1 MPSSYTSS
9 LRLTLPQTGDLIGS
23 WGNVVNS
30 GVTSLVDQAVAGS
43 VTVTMLPDT
52 NYTLSSTNGSSDEAR
67 NMFINVTGGPHTVT
81 TNVICPPVSKLFV
94 VTNNTSGGQ
103 TIVFKTAAGLGV
115 SILNGLR
122 VMAYCD
128 GTNVGFL
135 SSWGVSGTQELLG
148 STFIYGAGAQFRAT
162 NTDTAQFAA
171 ARVTLKG
178 PAGTNRA
185 TSLLHGN
192 SNVGGTTNYFAIE
205 SLDSSDAYLQT
216 LATYNYASNAWTFNT
231 TNAERMR
238 IDGGGNVLIGTNTAI
253 SKLTLDGEFAFAGGT
268 GKALYH
274 YYNSSTNYASVNTA
288 SSGDIFWTTG
298 VGAPAERMRLT
309 NDGKLGVGT
318 FSPAQ
323 LLDVNGT
330 IQSAGGVIF
339 GNATHLLYGADASTA
354 AIRIGPASGYAYLNF
369 SNQSGTPVIS
379 GPSGVLAFGT
389 GLSNTERMRITA
401 GGEVGI
407 GTNNPAGFKLGVA
420 NGSVLLGFTTDNA
433 ASYSYSNGDYYAG
446 STTAFNLVLVTNNA
460 ARAVINSVG
469 EVGVGRLPVS
479 GQILSVASNLY
490 TVGPGAVTNL
500 IQTTGTGVNDV
511 AQTVFWNSN
520 GLSSLSGTIGYR
532 STGAATPNEF
542 FISQNGNG
550 LLGIYRS
557 GVEHI
562 RLTAAFLFSKTEIK
576 SVITD
581 VEGTFVNL
589 AAYNTT
595 ASGSAKIAAVEPN
608 GTFTTFASTRRI
620 KTAIQPLT
628 DAAFIMGLNPVTY
641 KRKKLINGVYV
652 DTPLNDTIEYGFLA
666 EEVAEVDPRLATYE
680 KVRDA
685 NGDVVVQPDGVAW
698 FQLFAPMV
706 RFTQQLKGELDALR
720 AELDALKGAK

>member
-43 VTVTMLPDT
+43 VTVTMVSDT

-115 SILNGLR
+115 SVLNGLR

-148 STFIYGAGAQFRAT
+148 STLITGAGAQFRAT
-162 NTDTAQFAA
+162 NTDTAQFAS

-205 SLDSSDAYLQT
+205 SLDSSDAYLQALT
-216 LATYNYASNAWTFNT
+216 LYDYSSNSWIFNT
-231 TNAERMR
+231 ANAERMR
-238 IDGGGNVLIGTNTAI
+238 IDGGGNVLIGTNTVI

-288 SSGDIFWTTG
+288 PSGDIFWTTG

-318 FSPAQ
+318 
-323 LLDVNGT
+323 
-330 IQSAGGVIF
+330 
-339 GNATHLLYGADASTA
+339 
-354 AIRIGPASGYAYLNF
+354 
-369 SNQSGTPVIS
+369 
-379 GPSGVLAFGT
+379 
-389 GLSNTERMRITA
+389 
-401 GGEVGI
+401 
-407 GTNNPAGFKLGVA
+407 NNPAGFKLGVA
-420 NGSVLLGFTTDNA
+420 NGSVLLGFTTDNTNA
-433 ASYSYSNGDYYAG
+433 ISYSNGGYYAG
-446 STTAFNLVLVTNNA
+446 TTGPSELVLVTNNNARIVVTAAGGVGVGTNNPGSHKLAVAGGSVLLGFNTDNSSAYSYADGTYHAGTTNASSLVLVTNNA

-490 TVGPGAVTNL
+490 TVGPGDVTNL

-542 FISQNGNG
+542 FISQNSAATGARLG
-550 LLGIYRS
+550 LYR
-557 GVEHI
+557 GGAEYI
-562 RLTAAFLFSKTEIK
+562 RLTTAFLFSKTEIK
-576 SVITD
+576 SISTD
-581 VEGTFVNL
+581 VEGFFVNL
-589 AAYNTT
+589 AAYNTA
-595 ASGSAKIAAVEPN
+595 ASGGAKIVTVEPD
-608 GTFTTFASTRRI
+608 GTFTSNVSTRRV
-620 KTAIQPLT
+620 KTAIQPLN
-628 DAAFIMGLNPVTY
+628 DAALIMGLNPVTF